1 MKLLVLFV
9 LFFASACSVS
19 AQEVGTSTA
28 TSAPSLTQL
37 LVDTGRSAESVLE
50 GIRLRLLDELRVQS
64 QSTEQVRIPSSYV
77 PIVNEVFGGGYTP
90 DADVRT
96 LGTET
101 LACVPFAG
109 SFDIGDSGEEV
120 IQIQRFLNAH
130 SAETRVAS
138 EGSGSPGQET
148 SYYGERTF
156 IAVMAFQ
163 RMYAEAILAPV
174 GLTAPTGFWGASTRA
189 HAGRL
194 RTCGSA
200 EARLVP
206 NGMGL

>member
-1 MKLLVLFV
+1 MKLFVLFV

-19 AQEVGTSTA
+19 AQEVGTST
-28 TSAPSLTQL
+28 TSSAPSLTQL
-37 LVDTGRSAESVLE
+37 LVDTGRSAESILD

-64 QSTEQVRIPSSYV
+64 QSTERVQIPSSYA
-77 PIVNEVFGGGYTP
+77 PIVNEVFGGEYTP

-96 LGTET
+96 LGTDT
-101 LACVPFAG
+101 SACAPFVG

-130 SAETRVAS
+130 NTETRVAS
-138 EGSGSPGQET
+138 DGPGSPGQET

-156 IAVMAFQ
+156 LAVMAFQ
-163 RMYAEAILAPV
+163 RMYAEAILAPI

-189 HAGRL
+189 QANVVVD
-194 RTCGSA
+194 CQ
-200 EARLVP
+200 
-206 NGMGL
+206 